1 MGNTTGKFGHFTP
14 AGDDRWEV
22 QLEVFGPGVVD
33 VRRVQMDNTRNASI
47 VVGDA
52 DNAADLHLNTLGAC
66 RVPRGRLS
74 GSFVARDEHVFAWS
88 IAAAGGPGPTIP
100 PTPLTVGIANG
111 AQTSLGG
118 ESFTIDLSKL
128 APRGSVIRPGVTDCA
143 VVNSAGFGRTVFVER
158 GLCLE

>member
-22 QLEVFGPGVVD
+22 QLEVFGLGVVD

-88 IAAAGGPGPTIP
+88 IGPPAARARR

-128 APRGSVIRPGVTDCA
+128 APCGSVIRPGVTDCA